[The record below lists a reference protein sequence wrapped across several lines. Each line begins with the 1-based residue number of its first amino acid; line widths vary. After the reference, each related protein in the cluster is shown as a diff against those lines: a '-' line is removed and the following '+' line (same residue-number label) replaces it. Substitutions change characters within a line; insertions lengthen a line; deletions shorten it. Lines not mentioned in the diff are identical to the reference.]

1 MDKALGASTALGARA
16 KPLIGVTMGDPA
28 GIGPE
33 VCAKALT
40 ASEVTA
46 VANCVVIGDRRGL
59 RHGLKVSRINGV
71 EINSLKEVGE
81 AKFQPGVIN
90 VLDLNNADPAKIKA
104 GQVSKLAGQAAFEYI
119 TTAVR
124 LAKDGEIDGI
134 ATGPINKEAIHKA
147 GHKFDGHTEILAHY
161 TKSKDYAMMFVSD
174 KLWIILVTTHL
185 PLHDVSKHL
194 TRHSVLQAI
203 KLAHETLTRLRGRK
217 PKIGVAGLNPHAG
230 ENGLFGREEIK
241 VIAPAVAEA
250 RKLGIDAKGPISP
263 DAIFYLA
270 NAGMFDIVVAMYH
283 DQGLIPLKLLSFN
296 RSVNVTVGLPIIRTS
311 VDHGTGFDI
320 VGKGWANP
328 QSLIEAIQVAAHF
341 AKAR

>member
-1 MDKALGASTALGARA
+1 MD

-33 VCAKALT
+33 ICAKALSS
-40 ASEVTA
+40 SEVTA
-46 VANCVVIGDRRGL
+46 VANCVVIGDRRSL
-59 RHGLKVSRINGV
+59 RHGLKVSKIEGI
-71 EINSLKEVGE
+71 EINSLKAVSE

-90 VLDLNNADPAKIKA
+90 VLDLNNADPVKIKTA
-104 GQVSKLAGQAAFEYI
+104 QVSRAAGQAAFEYI
-119 TTAVR
+119 ETAIK
-124 LAKDGEIDGI
+124 LAKDGVIDGI

-147 GHKFDGHTEILAHY
+147 GHKFDGHTEILAAY
-161 TKSKDYAMMFVSD
+161 TKTKDYAMMFVSD
-174 KLWIILVTTHL
+174 KLWVMLVTTHI
-185 PLHDVSKHL
+185 PLHDVSKKINKKNIL
-194 TRHSVLQAI
+194 KTI
-203 KLAHETLTRLRGRK
+203 KLAHETLTKLRGRK

-230 ENGLFGREEIK
+230 ENGIFGKEEIK
-241 VIAPAVAEA
+241 IIRPAVEEA
-250 RKLGIDAKGPISP
+250 KKLGIDVKGPISP

-270 NAGMFDIVVAMYH
+270 NAGMYDIVIAMYH

-320 VGKGWANP
+320 AGKGWANP

-341 AKAR
+341 AKTR